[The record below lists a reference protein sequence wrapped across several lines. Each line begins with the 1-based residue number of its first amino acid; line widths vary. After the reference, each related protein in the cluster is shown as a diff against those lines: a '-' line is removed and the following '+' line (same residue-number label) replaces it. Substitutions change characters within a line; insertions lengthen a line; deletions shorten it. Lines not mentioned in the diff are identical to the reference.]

1 MISIAL
7 IEDHPDFRGALQKY
21 LQTQADFI
29 CKVAV
34 PSVEDYL
41 ATVDAQYPPEVI
53 LMDLGLP
60 GVSGIN
66 GIKLIRGRCAQ
77 VDIMVLTV
85 FNDANKIF
93 DALCAGATGYLLK
106 DTPLSKI
113 KESVEILHAGGAPMS
128 PPIARKVIEHF
139 RLAPRLPKKLV
150 AACAPQ
156 SPLTE
161 REKEVVL
168 GLVENLSY
176 KMIADR
182 LQISLDTVR
191 EYIKRIYRKLH
202 VNSKVEV
209 VSKSLRGEI

>member
-7 IEDHPDFRGALQKY
+7 IEDHADFREALQKY
-21 LQTQADFI
+21 LRTQPDFI
-29 CKVAV
+29 CKNAVA
-34 PSVEDYL
+34 SVEEYL
-41 ATVDAQYPPEVI
+41 ATLDTHYPPEVI

-60 GVSGIN
+60 GVSGIG
-66 GIKLIRGRCAQ
+66 GIKLIKARCPE
-77 VDIMVLTV
+77 VDIMALTV
-85 FNDANKIF
+85 FNDAHKIF
-93 DALCAGATGYLLK
+93 EALCAGATGYLLK
-106 DTPLSKI
+106 DTPLDKI
-113 KESVEILHAGGAPMS
+113 KESIETLHAGGAPMS

-139 RLAPRLPKKLV
+139 RLVPRLPKKF
-150 AACAPQ
+150 ACTAPPK

-161 REKEVVL
+161 REKEVVM

-182 LQISLDTVR
+182 MHISLETVR

>member
-66 GIKLIRGRCAQ
+66 GIKLIRGRCAP

-113 KESVEILHAGGAPMS
+113 KESIEILHAGGAPMS

-139 RLAPRLPKKLV
+139 RLAPRLPKKL
-150 AACAPQ
+150 AAASAPQ

-161 REKEVVL
+161 REKEVVM

-182 LQISLDTVR
+182 MQISLDTVR

>member
-1 MISIAL
+1 MISVAL

-21 LQTQADFI
+21 LQTQPDFI
-29 CKVAV
+29 CKLAV
-34 PSVEDYL
+34 PSVEEYL

-60 GVSGIN
+60 GVSGIG
-66 GIKLIRGRCAQ
+66 GIKLIKARCPE
-77 VDIMVLTV
+77 VDIMALTV
-85 FNDANKIF
+85 FNDAHKIF
-93 DALCAGATGYLLK
+93 EALCAGATGYLLK
-106 DTPLSKI
+106 DTPLDKI
-113 KESVEILHAGGAPMS
+113 KESIETLHAGGSPMS

-139 RLAPRLPKKLV
+139 RLAPRLPKKL
-150 AACAPQ
+150 ARTAPPK
-156 SPLTE
+156 SPLTD
-161 REKEVVL
+161 REKEVVM

-182 LQISLDTVR
+182 MHISLETVR

-202 VNSKVEV
+202 VNSKVAV